1 MRELLIIFCSIL
13 LGACGQTDTSTHVNV
28 APSAEA
34 KMDDILVAVEKLNE
48 KIGEETYTVHAVDS
62 EERVDGEVILR
73 GSTELGESSAHE
85 VRIGN
90 TKKTRD
96 GIVVR
101 IDPRA
106 TASAIAHE
114 LGHAAGL
121 KHVDDPTN
129 LMYRATAPN
138 RWGLNED
145 QLELLRTF

>member
-1 MRELLIIFCSIL
+1 MFASLIL
-13 LGACGQTDTSTHVNV
+13 LGACGANDTSTHVNV

-34 KMDDILVAVEKLNE
+34 KMEEVLEAVEKLNE
-48 KIGEETYTVHAVDS
+48 MIGEETYSVRAVDS

-73 GSTELGESSAHE
+73 GTTELGESAAHE

-96 GIVVR
+96 GVVVR

-106 TASAIAHE
+106 TPSAIAHE

-138 RWGLNED
+138 RWGLNEE
-145 QLELLRTF
+145 QLEVLRTQF